1 MEEIR
6 RASMSFAAGS
16 FVALSLVV
24 LDSASAQARNVDD
37 YYEATEEQS
46 AQSLLL
52 AQVSKIEDNNEHQFL
67 PGNRTVLGKV
77 EAVTSDQI
85 KIDIGEMQPRFLP
98 LKQAKEKH
106 FPAINPGDNLVINVN
121 EQNLIVDYH
130 PLEHRSGSHNIVRG
144 TIAGNMRIG
153 HDLVVI
159 RRADGNEQSF
169 KVRSQV
175 RSKLASIPVGAPAI
189 FLLDETNQVADA
201 TFASLSAAK
210 DAHRNPA
217 GKSPIKGANQQ
228 IDGTVVEPL
237 RADRITLN
245 TEDGEQSFEV
255 RDVMYERTSRFKKG
269 ESVTLLVDQDKKVV
283 DIAVLPE

>member
-1 MEEIR
+1 MEIR
-6 RASMSFAAGS
+6 RASIIFAALS
-16 FVALSLVV
+16 FVL
-24 LDSASAQARNVDD
+24 LDSVSAQARHVGDD
-37 YYEATEEQS
+37 NEATEEQP

-52 AQVSKIEDNNEHQFL
+52 AQVSKNKHKHEQQFL
-67 PGNRTVLGKV
+67 QGNRTILGKV

-98 LKQAKEKH
+98 LKQAEEKH
-106 FPAINPGDNLVINVN
+106 FPAINPGDDLVISVN

-130 PLEHRSGSHNIVRG
+130 PLEYRSGSHTIVRG

-210 DAHRNPA
+210 DAHKNPE

-228 IDGTVVEPL
+228 VDGIVVEPL

-245 TEDGEQSFEV
+245 TENGERSFEV
-255 RDVMYERTSRFKKG
+255 RDVMYERISKLKNG
-269 ESVTLLVDQDKKVV
+269 ESVILLVDQDQKVV
-283 DIAVLPE
+283 DLAVLPQ

>member
-1 MEEIR
+1 MEKIR
-6 RASMSFAAGS
+6 RASMFFLALS
-16 FVALSLVV
+16 FVAL
-24 LDSASAQARNVDD
+24 DSVSAQARNVGD
-37 YYEATEEQS
+37 YHEATGEPP
-46 AQSLLL
+46 AQSLML
-52 AQVSKIEDNNEHQFL
+52 AQVAKKEHQNEHQFL
-67 PGNRTVLGKV
+67 QGNRTVLGKV
-77 EAVTSDQI
+77 EAVVSDQI
-85 KIDIGEMQPRFLP
+85 KVDIGEVQPRFLP

-106 FPAINPGDNLVINVN
+106 FPAINPGDDLVISVN

-130 PLEHRSGSHNIVRG
+130 PLEYQSGSHKVVRG

-175 RSKLASIPVGAPAI
+175 RSKLASMPVGAPAI
-189 FLLDETNQVADA
+189 FLLDETNQVADV

-210 DAHRNPA
+210 DAHKNPE

-228 IDGTVVEPL
+228 VDGTVVGSL

-245 TEDGEQSFEV
+245 TKDGERSFEV
-255 RDVMYERTSRFKKG
+255 LDVMYERISRLKKG

-283 DIAVLPE
+283 DIAVLPQ